1 MKENQQ
7 FDSTGAA
14 ASAKNEG
21 RIEAAFAAE
30 AGRNTEKRNQNG
42 GILNVYFTA
51 GFPEKDD
58 TLRIAKALERGGA
71 DMIEIG
77 MPFSDPIA
85 DGSTIQESSARALVN
100 GMNIP
105 ILFEQLTDLRKHV
118 QLPVLLMGY
127 LNPILQYGMERF
139 LSDCKRVGID
149 GLIIPDLP
157 LQEYLEHYELYFREN
172 GLRNVFLIS
181 PNTSEER
188 IRAIDRHST
197 GFVYMVATAGTTGAR
212 AGIGDSQLAYF
223 ERIDKMGLEKPRLI
237 GFGISDKESFETS
250 CRYADG
256 AIIGSAFI
264 NQLKADAGDDE
275 IEGFVKSIIGR

>member
-1 MKENQQ
+1 MRSMKKEQNETQA
-7 FDSTGAA
+7 DSAA
-14 ASAKNEG
+14 FEKREG
-21 RIEAAFAAE
+21 RIEAVSAE
-30 AGRNTEKRNQNG
+30 KQSKKQGV
-42 GILNVYFTA
+42 LNVYFTA

-58 TLRIAKALERGGA
+58 TLRIAKALERSGA
-71 DMIEIG
+71 DMLEIG

-85 DGSTIQESSARALVN
+85 DGPTIQESSGRALAN

-105 ILFEQLTDLRKHV
+105 TLFAQLEDLRKHV
-118 QLPVLLMGY
+118 QMPVLLMGY

-139 LSDCKRVGID
+139 LADCCRVGVD

-157 LQEYLEHYELYFREN
+157 LQEYLDQYEAQFRET

-188 IRAIDRHST
+188 IRAIDLHST

-212 AGIGDSQLAYF
+212 SGIGEAQLAYF
-223 ERIDKMGLEKPRLI
+223 ERIAKMNLEKPRLI
-237 GFGISDKESFETS
+237 GFGISDKETFDTA

-264 NQLKADAGDDE
+264 KQLMVDAGDE
-275 IEGFVKSIIGR
+275 AIEGFVKSVKGQ

>member
-1 MKENQQ
+1 MKKEQNETQA
-7 FDSTGAA
+7 DSAA
-14 ASAKNEG
+14 FEKREG
-21 RIEAAFAAE
+21 RIEAVSAE
-30 AGRNTEKRNQNG
+30 KQSKKQGV
-42 GILNVYFTA
+42 LNVYFTA

-58 TLRIAKALERGGA
+58 TLRIAKALERSGA
-71 DMIEIG
+71 DMLEIG

-85 DGSTIQESSARALVN
+85 DGPTIQESSGRALAN

-105 ILFEQLTDLRKHV
+105 TLFAQLEDLRKHV
-118 QLPVLLMGY
+118 QMPVLLMGY

-139 LSDCKRVGID
+139 LADCCRVGVD

-157 LQEYLEHYELYFREN
+157 LQEYLDQYEAQFRET

-188 IRAIDRHST
+188 IRAIDLHST

-212 AGIGDSQLAYF
+212 SGIGEAQLAYF
-223 ERIDKMGLEKPRLI
+223 ERIAKMNLEKPRLI
-237 GFGISDKESFETS
+237 GFGISDKETFDTA

-264 NQLKADAGDDE
+264 KQLMVDAGDE
-275 IEGFVKSIIGR
+275 AIEGFVKSVKGQ